1 MKKRKNLYAVYFIK
15 RQERKIFYNWQEC
28 QKAMKGQDNL
38 FKGFM
43 NEQEAEEWFSSI
55 TENKIEAHHHKVKQ
69 KRDEQELKSRSKK
82 YEVYLDQK
90 HSEAL
95 ECFLKRHKITITDYI
110 KETIE
115 LDLMNEED

>member
-1 MKKRKNLYAVYFIK
+1 MKRRKNLYAVYFIK
-15 RQERKIFYNWQEC
+15 EQER
-28 QKAMKGQDNL
+28 
-38 FKGFM
+38 
-43 NEQEAEEWFSSI
+43 
-55 TENKIEAHHHKVKQ
+55 
-69 KRDEQELKSRSKK
+69 KSRSKK

-95 ECFLKRHKITITDYI
+95 ECFLKRHKITISDYI

>member
-1 MKKRKNLYAVYFIK
+1 MKRRKNLYAVYFIK
-15 RQERKIFYNWQEC
+15 EQERKIFYNWQEC
-28 QKAMKGQDNL
+28 QKAMKGHDNL

-69 KRDEQELKSRSKK
+69 KRDKQELKSRSKK
-82 YEVYLDQK
+82 YEVHLDQK

-95 ECFLKRHKITITDYI
+95 EHFLKKHRLTISDYI
-110 KETIE
+110 KEVIE
-115 LDLMNEED
+115 LDLMEEEE

>member
-1 MKKRKNLYAVYFIK
+1 MKRRKNLYAVYFIK
-15 RQERKIFYNWQEC
+15 EQERKIFYNWQEC

-69 KRDEQELKSRSKK
+69 KRDE
-82 YEVYLDQK
+82 
-90 HSEAL
+90 
-95 ECFLKRHKITITDYI
+95 
-110 KETIE
+110 
-115 LDLMNEED
+115 

>member
-43 NEQEAEEWFSSI
+43 NEQEVDNQGCEMRGDD
-55 TENKIEAHHHKVKQ
+55 N
-69 KRDEQELKSRSKK
+69 
-82 YEVYLDQK
+82 
-90 HSEAL
+90 
-95 ECFLKRHKITITDYI
+95 
-110 KETIE
+110 
-115 LDLMNEED
+115 